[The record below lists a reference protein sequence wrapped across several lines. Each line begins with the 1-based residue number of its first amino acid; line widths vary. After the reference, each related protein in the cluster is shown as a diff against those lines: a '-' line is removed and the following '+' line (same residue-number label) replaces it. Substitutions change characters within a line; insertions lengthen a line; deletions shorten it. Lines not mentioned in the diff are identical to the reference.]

1 MILIDSALDIA
12 REYDRLYAE
21 SEAARQAAEAR
32 EQDYRQQ
39 LHERSSDAATTGA
52 KLATANIKLQAAEA
66 RVTELEEAIRPIVAV
81 TSTAFSHSNAK
92 LCPHGNDARYPTHAR
107 WCDECWD
114 KLAVALTPRA
124 LADTTPCP
132 PEERVAVQQQRVDLA
147 LIYIERLR
155 NAGNDVAAA
164 LVASME
170 TDEPFGDVEA
180 VEHCNAQVE
189 RWVELVQ
196 PRALTAEPTQEQ
208 KS

>member
-1 MILIDSALDIA
+1 MTHTEPTQTLRGVAAHGDTHAPGTLETRVRRQGLATCICTHMEAQHGEDTGTCLAADPFRDDTCACPDFIRGGVILIDSALDIA

-114 KLAVALTPRA
+114 KLA
-124 LADTTPCP
+124 
-132 PEERVAVQQQRVDLA
+132 
-147 LIYIERLR
+147 
-155 NAGNDVAAA
+155 AA
-164 LVASME
+164 LQE
-170 TDEPFGDVEA
+170 TDE
-180 VEHCNAQVE
+180 
-189 RWVELVQ
+189 
-196 PRALTAEPTQEQ
+196 
-208 KS
+208 